1 MYCLPQESTFK
12 RRLAARPIYTG
23 TRPSR
28 ITAMRSAPNIFVK
41 ACAFLGFCITATGTA
56 IFIFFLYD
64 SSTYRGNLSA
74 ANICVPK
81 SAIEPRRGGPK
92 NLPIADHLMGEYDSE
107 GMVEQSGKPRLVIL
121 GTGWGSVA
129 LLKRL
134 RPGDYHVTVISP
146 TNYFLFTPMLPS
158 ATMGTTGLRSL
169 VEPVRRIVKRLHGHF
184 LKATADDVLLSECLV
199 EVSQPDTNGELQQFY
214 VPYDKLVVAVGTEVL
229 SFPKSIDDARDIRN
243 KVLNNIELACLPT
256 TRDEERK
263 RLLSFLICGGGPT
276 GVEFA
281 AELFD
286 LLSEDLG
293 YSFPKALRNEIS
305 VHVIQSRAH
314 ILNTYDEA
322 ISKYTESHAKEH
334 FARDSINILVD
345 ARVNEVQKD
354 KVLLTQTEDEHS
366 VLKEIPMGF
375 CLWSTGVS
383 RAKLCKKLSDKLPE
397 QNNKRALETDPHLRL
412 IGSSSGEVY
421 AIGDCSTVQNDL
433 ASHIVSFLRTISW
446 EKGKDPEKTL
456 LTFKEWTAVARLVKE
471 RFPQADNHLRRLDKL
486 FEQYEK
492 DHTGMLGY
500 DELYQLLHH
509 IDTKLTSLPATAQRA
524 NQQGVYL
531 GRKLSKIAGASSY
544 PNTNVEHG
552 SIEEKLCKPFR
563 YKHLGSLAYIGNAA
577 VFNIG
582 GYDIT
587 GGILAVYLWRSV
599 YLAQSVGLR
608 TKCMLAVDWVKRGL
622 FGRGKFGSFPSQILL
637 LSVP

>member
-1 MYCLPQESTFK
+1 
-12 RRLAARPIYTG
+12 
-23 TRPSR
+23 
-28 ITAMRSAPNIFVK
+28 
-41 ACAFLGFCITATGTA
+41 
-56 IFIFFLYD
+56 
-64 SSTYRGNLSA
+64 
-74 ANICVPK
+74 
-81 SAIEPRRGGPK
+81 
-92 NLPIADHLMGEYDSE
+92 
-107 GMVEQSGKPRLVIL
+107 
-121 GTGWGSVA
+121 
-129 LLKRL
+129 
-134 RPGDYHVTVISP
+134 
-146 TNYFLFTPMLPS
+146 
-158 ATMGTTGLRSL
+158 MGTTGLRSL

-214 VPYDKLVVAVGTEVL
+214 VPYDKLVVAV
-229 SFPKSIDDARDIRN
+229 
-243 KVLNNIELACLPT
+243 ELACLPT

-322 ISKYTESHAKEH
+322 ISKYTEKH
-334 FARDSINILVD
+334 FARDSINVLVD

-366 VLKEIPMGF
+366 VLKEIAMGF

-397 QNNKRALETDPHLRL
+397 QNNKRALETDPYLRL

-456 LTFKEWTAVARLVKE
+456 LTFKERTAVARLVKE
-471 RFPQADNHLRRLDKL
+471 RFPQADNHLRHLDKL

-500 DELYQLLHH
+500 AELHQLLHH

-524 NQQGVYL
+524 NQQGVCIPWKEAI
-531 GRKLSKIAGASSY
+531 R
-544 PNTNVEHG
+544 NCE
-552 SIEEKLCKPFR
+552 
-563 YKHLGSLAYIGNAA
+563 
-577 VFNIG
+577 
-582 GYDIT
+582 
-587 GGILAVYLWRSV
+587 
-599 YLAQSVGLR
+599 
-608 TKCMLAVDWVKRGL
+608 GL
-622 FGRGKFGSFPSQILL
+622 FIP
-637 LSVP
+637 